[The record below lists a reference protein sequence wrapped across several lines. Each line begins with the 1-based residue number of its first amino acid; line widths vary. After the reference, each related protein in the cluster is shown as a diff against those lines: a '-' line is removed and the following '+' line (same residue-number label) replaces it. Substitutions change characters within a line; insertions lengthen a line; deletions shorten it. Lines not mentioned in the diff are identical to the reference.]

1 MASPVEK
8 YELILSADPRSRIF
22 VELGR
27 ALIERGDHVRAVEV
41 LRGGIAHHTDSV
53 QARVLLGRALLSMHR
68 PAEAV
73 DPLAQALALTPG
85 DPRIQLLLDQ
95 AVAASR
101 AAEAPEEVELVEA
114 EAAPVGGEAPAI
126 TPLPAALDLALL
138 GADAPAGRKEPTGSI
153 PLVAPPDG
161 PVTRSP
167 GPAAAAAAPVASR
180 PAPPVV
186 RRAAPAEPEPS
197 APPPLPPAEE
207 GALRHL
213 PREERKAKEAPS
225 TAGLPPDP
233 AEAARIAAEYE
244 RQLREKMSADQ
255 ESPGGSRRPGLA
267 FAVVGL
273 LVVASVVTYTLVR
286 RALRAEE
293 ARSAVVAARAGLAR
307 DTLGSLREA
316 ARVLD
321 EARALDPA
329 VPDAT
334 SLSAQVASL
343 LWTDFADEKALER
356 ARALAGSA
364 AAGEGALVARYLTA
378 PGSAERTQAAEA
390 LVSASPGSGPLLR
403 VLAAGVLRGRGDRD
417 GARHHLEAA
426 ARAQPPMLRA
436 LAELG
441 DMLRA
446 AGDHE
451 EALRFYRTALQVHA
465 THPRSVLGAA
475 ESRLALGRALEDAL
489 KEIEALDADERSQP
503 PGPDRLRAEL
513 VHTRVLVALDRH
525 DDAIRELLRCAD
537 KFPGRAEVP
546 AAVAEV
552 EMTRGAFDR
561 AEVAAERAARLSPRD
576 PAMKELL
583 ARARL
588 GRGRYRE
595 LLKETEGGTT
605 RPLLLLRAQA
615 RIELGEWDRAR
626 QELEGTR
633 RDGRMPA
640 EAAAWLALCE
650 VVAGRRPQAAAILQA
665 LEASPQPPAVARVAR
680 ARLLAADGK
689 LPEAEKL
696 LRGAVAAPGAP
707 VAAPLE
713 LAQVLRLR
721 LRAAE
726 AAEVLEPA
734 VARYPFHAGA
744 RLALAQARLDA
755 GNASAAAAGA
765 ERVLEDRPRDA
776 DAAGLL
782 AQARLALG
790 DQAAARSAAERAV
803 AAAPKDPAG
812 WLLAGRVAAAQGK
825 VATARRELGQALKLA
840 GKGKVGDQ
848 ARAELA
854 RLPKR

>member
-27 ALIERGDHVRAVEV
+27 ALIERGDHARAVEV
-41 LRGGIAHHTDSV
+41 LRGGLAHHTDSV
-53 QARVLLGRALLSMHR
+53 QARVLLGRALLSMRR

-95 AVAASR
+95 AMASSR
-101 AAEAPEEVELVEA
+101 AAEAPEEVELIET
-114 EAAPVGGEAPAI
+114 EAAPVGDELPAA

-138 GADAPAGRKEPTGSI
+138 GADAPAERKEPTGSI
-153 PLVAPPDG
+153 PLVAPPDA
-161 PVTRSP
+161 PVTQS
-167 GPAAAAAAPVASR
+167 AAAAPAAPVTPR
-180 PAPPVV
+180 HAPPVAP
-186 RRAAPAEPEPS
+186 RAAPAEPEPP
-197 APPPLPPAEE
+197 APPPLPAAEE

-213 PREERKAKEAPS
+213 PREERKPKEAPA
-225 TAGLPPDP
+225 AGLPPDP

-244 RQLREKMSADQ
+244 RQLRDRMSADQ
-255 ESPGGSRRPGLA
+255 EAPERARRPGLV

-273 LVVASVVTYTLVR
+273 LVVASIVTYALVR

-321 EARALDPA
+321 EARVLDPTVA
-329 VPDAT
+329 DAT

-426 ARAQPPMLRA
+426 AKAQPPMLRA

-446 AGDHE
+446 AGDHD
-451 EALRFYRTALQVHA
+451 EALRFYRTALQVHP

-489 KEIEALDADERSQP
+489 RDIEALDADERSQP

-513 VHTRVLVALDRH
+513 VHTRVLVALERH
-525 DDAIRELLRCAD
+525 DDAIRELLRCGD

-552 EMTRGAFDR
+552 EMTRGAYDR

-650 VVAGRRPQAAAILQA
+650 VVAGRRLQATAILQA

-734 VARYPFHAGA
+734 VARHPFHAGA
-744 RLALAQARLDA
+744 RLALAQARLET
-755 GNASAAAAGA
+755 GNATAAATGA

-776 DAAGLL
+776 DAALLL

-790 DQAAARSAAERAV
+790 DQVAARSAAERAV
-803 AAAPKDPAG
+803 AAAPRDPAG

-840 GKGKVGDQ
+840 GRSKVGEL